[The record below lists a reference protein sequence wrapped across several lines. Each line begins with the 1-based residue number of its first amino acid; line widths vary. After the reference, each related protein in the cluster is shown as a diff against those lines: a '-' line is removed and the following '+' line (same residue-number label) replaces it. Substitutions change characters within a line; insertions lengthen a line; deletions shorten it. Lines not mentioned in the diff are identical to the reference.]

1 MTKED
6 LKMPITKDLMGV
18 YDNAVDKEI
27 WFFV

>member
-1 MTKED
+1 MTKD